1 MRHVEGKT
9 VLSTP
14 SDDHHQPVWARTKKR
29 QGGLGGL
36 FANLIMVAVL
46 GAVIAFFA
54 APAVAFFGIRSAAE
68 AGDVAGLARLI
79 DFPAVR
85 QSLRPQLDGNPAAS
99 APAPSFLE
107 DPIGAVRRQFEQA
120 TAPAAPDV
128 DAYLSPAALAALTR
142 GEGRAASRRT
152 GAQPSSADNAN
163 TGGPMPRPVYWG
175 MNRARMS
182 VVDDG
187 GATTLFTFE
196 RQGPFEWKL
205 VHVGLPGG
213 TAPAAGTA
221 GTDRTAG

>member
-1 MRHVEGKT
+1 
-9 VLSTP
+9 
-14 SDDHHQPVWARTKKR
+14 
-29 QGGLGGL
+29 
-36 FANLIMVAVL
+36 
-46 GAVIAFFA
+46 
-54 APAVAFFGIRSAAE
+54 
-68 AGDVAGLARLI
+68 
-79 DFPAVR
+79 
-85 QSLRPQLDGNPAAS
+85 
-99 APAPSFLE
+99 
-107 DPIGAVRRQFEQA
+107 
-120 TAPAAPDV
+120 V

-142 GEGRAASRRT
+142 GEGRAASQRT

-163 TGGPMPRPVYWG
+163 PGGPMPRPVYWG

-221 GTDRTAG
+221 RADRTAG